1 MTDIF
6 NVTYCKMRCV
16 NNVESIYD
24 NFHKEPTDK
33 ISAVSDED
41 WLKGVFLWCHIN
53 GQSRQRAVQAVAWQ
67 RWSGLFLAHTRI
79 KHH

>member
-41 WLKGVFLWCHIN
+41 WLKGVFL
-53 GQSRQRAVQAVAWQ
+53 
-67 RWSGLFLAHTRI
+67 
-79 KHH
+79 